1 MITLHIQK
9 ICKKVIKKIYNMLN
23 NKGISGKACY
33 PGGPTTTP
41 QAPALMKAGAPIILI
56 NRIHKRDFINPEAAF
71 ASQNIHRK
79 SWHV

>member
-33 PGGPTTTP
+33 PGGPTTNSHKGLYRNKIRTFF
-41 QAPALMKAGAPIILI
+41 ILEVKI
-56 NRIHKRDFINPEAAF
+56 NY
-71 ASQNIHRK
+71 
-79 SWHV
+79 